1 MKKKTQWKHTL
12 ILKKLFCCFSLDA
25 RFKIVESGLADFHL
39 FAIIA
44 FHSITFVPCSICAHF
59 RLHTKEE
66 QWKTISQDSL
76 GHSQSDSPA
85 DFWLGEDEEGWKDR
99 KGESQQIIEE
109 GNPDIY
115 PLVKDS
121 LLTDMSILKYHFQL
135 SVSLPALTKEQVDD
149 LVFPFPWKPTIYFT
163 DHDLLPQIMSSD
175 QPPDEYQTIRK

>member
-1 MKKKTQWKHTL
+1 MCYINFVRACIEKHKNITSHFWNTEQHCQIRQQRKGKHSEKENTMKKKTQWKHTL

-66 QWKTISQDSL
+66 QWKTILQDSP

-99 KGESQQIIEE
+99 KGESEQIIEE

-121 LLTDMSILKYHFQL
+121 LLTDM
-135 SVSLPALTKEQVDD
+135 
-149 LVFPFPWKPTIYFT
+149 
-163 DHDLLPQIMSSD
+163 
-175 QPPDEYQTIRK
+175 